1 MTEVA
6 TVPGNHY
13 RLDLSY
19 DGTGFR
25 GFARQ
30 PTVRTVQGE
39 LEKALAVALREEVI
53 TTCAGRTD
61 AGVHARRQVVSMSLT
76 RPIDDRSA
84 VVRSLNRLL
93 PADLAVNGL
102 GPVPHGW
109 SARFSALR
117 RTYRYRVRTHPV
129 RDPLTRHL
137 VWHLGRTLDLPA
149 MNEAAAHLVGE
160 HDFASFC
167 RASPGRSTRRE
178 VLRASW
184 TECSPAELRFEITAS
199 AFCHQMVRS
208 LVGWCV
214 EVGLR
219 RRSASETP
227 GVLAARSRQAAGRV
241 APPGGLILWEV
252 GYEPRSPVGEPESPG
267 DGGGTS

>member
-1 MTEVA
+1 MTEVEK
-6 TVPGNHY
+6 VPGHFY
-13 RLDLSY
+13 RFDLAY

-30 PTVRTVQGE
+30 PTVRTVQAE
-39 LEKALAVALREEVI
+39 LEKALAVVLQQEVV

-61 AGVHARRQVVSMSLT
+61 AGVHARRQVVSINLS
-76 RPIDDRSA
+76 RPIDDQSA

-93 PADLAVNGL
+93 PDDMAVDGL
-102 GPVPHGW
+102 CTVPHGW
-109 SARFSALR
+109 SARFSARR

-129 RDPLTRHL
+129 PDPLARHR
-137 VWHLGRTLDLPA
+137 VWHIGRPLDLRA
-149 MNEAAAHLVGE
+149 MNEAATHLVGE

-167 RASPGRSTRRE
+167 RAAPGRSTRRE
-178 VLRASW
+178 VRSASW
-184 TECSPAELRFEITAS
+184 TRGAPKELQFEITAS

-214 EVGLR
+214 EVGLG

-227 GVLAARSRQAAGRV
+227 QVLAARSRQAAGRV

-252 GYEPRSPVGEPESPG
+252 GYEQQSSGEAG
-267 DGGGTS
+267 